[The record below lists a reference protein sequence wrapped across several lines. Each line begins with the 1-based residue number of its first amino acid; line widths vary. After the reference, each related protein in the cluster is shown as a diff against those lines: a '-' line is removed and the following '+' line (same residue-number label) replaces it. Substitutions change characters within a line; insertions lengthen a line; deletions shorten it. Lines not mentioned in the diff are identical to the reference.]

1 MGAVVLV
8 PFCVLSDVLKRSCC
22 DLSFKSI
29 S

>member
-8 PFCVLSDVLKRSCC
+8 PFCVLSDTLRGSCY